1 MSARRTMVNFKVVA
15 FDCDG
20 VLLDTEQANRVYYS
34 NILQHFG
41 RPAVTDEQFT
51 FVHMHT
57 VFESLAYLFPD
68 EKTLAAAHLFRKTMD
83 YQKYLSYLTVEPHL
97 VSLLEK
103 LKPHF
108 KTAIATNRTDTIN
121 RLLAS
126 FDLAGYFDLIVT
138 ASDVERPK
146 PYPDA
151 LLKISDHFKLP
162 PDQVIY
168 IGDSRLDELAA
179 RAAGMPLVAYRNTAL
194 SAKYYINSL
203 NEIEGLLGV
212 DKNGN

>member
-1 MSARRTMVNFKVVA
+1 MNRFEVVA

-20 VLLDTEQANRVYYS
+20 VLFDTEQANRVYYS

-57 VFESLAYLFPD
+57 IFESLAYLFPD
-68 EKTLAAAHLFRKTMD
+68 ENTLAAAHLFRKTMD
-83 YQKYLSYLTVEPHL
+83 YRQYLSYLTVEPHL
-97 VSLLEK
+97 VPLLQK
-103 LKPHF
+103 LKPRF
-108 KTAIATNRTDTIN
+108 KTAIATNRTDTMN
-121 RLLAS
+121 RLLAA
-126 FDLAGYFDLIVT
+126 FDLEGYFDLIVT

-146 PYPDA
+146 PHPDA
-151 LLKISDHFKLP
+151 LLKISDHFNIP

-179 RAAGMPLVAYRNTAL
+179 RTAGMPLVAYRNPEL
-194 SAKYYINSL
+194 SAAYYVNSL
-203 NEIEGLLGV
+203 NEIEGLLHS
-212 DKNGN
+212 

>member
-1 MSARRTMVNFKVVA
+1 MVIFKVVA

-20 VLLDTEQANRVYYS
+20 VLFDTEEANRVYYS

-41 RPAVTDEQFT
+41 RPAVTDEQFA

-68 EKTLAAAHLFRKTMD
+68 EQALAAAHSFRETMD
-83 YQKYLSYLTVEPHL
+83 YQQYLSYLKLEPHL

-103 LKPHF
+103 LKPQF
-108 KTAIATNRTDTIN
+108 KTAIATNRSDTMN
-121 RLLAS
+121 QLLAK
-126 FDLAGYFDLIVT
+126 FDLDGSFDLIVT

-146 PYPDA
+146 PHPDV
-151 LLKISDHFKLP
+151 LLKISNHFQLP

-179 RAAGMPLVAYRNTAL
+179 RAVGMPLVAYRNPEL
-194 SAKYYINSL
+194 SAKYYVNSL
-203 NEIEGLLGV
+203 KEIEAILGV

>member
-1 MSARRTMVNFKVVA
+1 MIRFEVVA

-20 VLLDTEQANRVYYS
+20 VLFDTEQANRVYYS

-41 RPAVTDEQFT
+41 KPAVTDEQFV

-57 VFESLAYLFPD
+57 ISESLAYLFPD
-68 EKTLAAAHLFRKTMD
+68 EKTLAAAHLFRETMD
-83 YQKYLSYLTVEPHL
+83 YRQYLGYLTVEPHL
-97 VSLLEK
+97 VSLLQK
-103 LKPHF
+103 LKPKF
-108 KTAIATNRTDTIN
+108 KTAIATNRTDTMN
-121 RLLAS
+121 RLLAA
-126 FDLAGYFDLIVT
+126 FDLEGYFDLIVT

-146 PYPDA
+146 PHPDV
-151 LLKISDHFKLP
+151 LLKISDHFNIP

-179 RAAGMPLVAYRNTAL
+179 RTAGMPLVAYRNPEL
-194 SAKYYINSL
+194 SAEYYVNSL

-212 DKNGN
+212 GKNGN